1 MGLTFKTKI
10 MEELNLIELNSIEKF
25 EIEGGSELSEA
36 ITYGIGVM
44 GSYLKSMHWVRSQYD
59 LAVMGH

>member
-1 MGLTFKTKI
+1 MK
-10 MEELNLIELNSIEKF
+10 ELNLIELNSIEQI

-36 ITYGIGVM
+36 LTFAIGVM
-44 GSYLKSMHWVRSQYD
+44 GSYMKSMHWVRSQYD

>member
-1 MGLTFKTKI
+1 
-10 MEELNLIELNSIEKF
+10 MEELNIIELNSIEQL

-36 ITYGIGVM
+36 ITYCIGVM
-44 GSYLKSMHWVRSQYD
+44 GSYMKSMHWVRGQYD